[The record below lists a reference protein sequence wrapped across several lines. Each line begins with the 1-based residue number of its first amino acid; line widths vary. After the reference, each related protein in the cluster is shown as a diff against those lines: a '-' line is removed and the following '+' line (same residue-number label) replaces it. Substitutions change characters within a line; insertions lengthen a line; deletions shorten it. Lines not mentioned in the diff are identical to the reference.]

1 MRRQAKTSSQGK
13 KKKII
18 LKKNVQQFLVSPE
31 VTLQEKP
38 EIQEPKSR
46 LFFFFFL
53 QKQGPHS
60 HWGAPLLHLIVCAF
74 GSKRETGLN
83 LLPGKTNR

>member
-13 KKKII
+13 KKKKII
-18 LKKNVQQFLVSPE
+18 LKKKNVQQFLVSPE

-46 LFFFFFL
+46 LFFFFFPYRSKDL
-53 QKQGPHS
+53 IATGGRRCS
-60 HWGAPLLHLIVCAF
+60 ISLSVLSAP
-74 GSKRETGLN
+74 K
-83 LLPGKTNR
+83 GKLA